1 MKMRVF
7 ILPVLALMAATSF
20 AADKDV
26 EDMLKVLRDNY
37 SKAKTVHMEVVSTL
51 QQVGDEN
58 PLTSHIWYR
67 SPGTFRIEM
76 TGNTMGPGNMLLM
89 VADGKNSYTKTPA
102 GKVTKEKYN
111 ADNIAP
117 PVNLETLCF
126 WDWKR
131 QLSTTKGANMNES
144 QLRLLKKETWKD
156 KDYMILEEKA
166 PKSKVFVRY
175 YIDPKTKFIVRT
187 AVYDLED
194 PSVMIQDHKV
204 VKFDLNAKVDEK
216 LLKLP
221 S

>member
-1 MKMRVF
+1 MRALLVSAF
-7 ILPVLALMAATSF
+7 ALAVAPAF

-37 SKAKTVHMEVVSTL
+37 SKAKTVKMEVASMVLTQQGEL
-51 QQVGDEN
+51 QMTSQVWFKN
-58 PLTSHIWYR
+58 PGS
-67 SPGTFRIEM
+67 FRIESKA
-76 TGNTMGPGNMLLM
+76 GADVSALS
-89 VADGKNSYTKTPA
+89 ASDGKSAYNKSFD
-102 GKVTKEKYN
+102 GEVTKGKFDPD
-111 ADNIAP
+111 AIAS
-117 PVNLETLCF
+117 PVNLEVLCF

-144 QLRLLKKETWKD
+144 DLRLLKKETWKD

-187 AVYDLED
+187 AVYSLED
-194 PSVMIQDHKV
+194 TTLLLQDHKV
-204 VKFDLNAKVDEK
+204 TKFELNATVDAK
-216 LLKLP
+216 QLKLP